1 MDIATGSWF
10 KYLNEEV
17 RLDEG
22 VRDIGLPDT
31 VAESIEQALPDADEK
46 AKVWVGNAWKK
57 MTYGDAA
64 AHRTQLL
71 FNTLNFLIDEYGELQ
86 SDSVASQKRVTRYKS
101 LELDPNRFHG
111 AHLHPEHSLVD
122 PPPPAVPA
130 DPDWEA
136 QHVEFEESLTREEI
150 VRHLLTEEEGEDL
163 PILTGQNAHQ
173 IRTWRKVKFVIK
185 NVRDAIRDEPMGKW
199 KKAFKKAAKAFYKIE
214 SLGTEETRKAKAEKT
229 ADFLSG
235 VIRDG
240 WVNFQN
246 TYTEV
251 FAFLNDHP
259 SNYDE
264 IKDEDI
270 YEAAARAEEYFESKE
285 DPENIIHTFDDGS
298 YWYDLKVSNCS
309 VEAERMG
316 HCGGD
321 SRGQL
326 VSLRK
331 PKAKSR
337 AESSSYVTMTWNPDE
352 DILYQIKGR
361 GNEPAPKET
370 WPAISW
376 FVKNQRIRRV
386 LEDGEYAGD
395 SAGFEE
401 LNRYLQKE
409 NPGLYVPDN
418 MQEKMEEAE
427 EEARRLLGNYGDGG
441 FNDNSSFDINVINPR
456 DEWGDEEAG
465 APVFEASAALSLQIP
480 LGWENYKFDPRT
492 STNFIAVL
500 SSKKRRGTYPQR
512 TKSIA
517 RTMGA
522 SVGGDIVDDERYKS
536 IPKGDPTWGWG
547 DATQDFLELS
557 GLEEL
562 KDDLPGDERTIGYDV
577 DVMEPFVPGWELG
590 DPNPEKIAF
599 LNVEITCRIEPN
611 VTDINDVE
619 WFFDEIIDEFE
630 DKYKALVEKVRR
642 NLAEAGYAARTPWDH
657 QKTSLEDVVMLKSSD
672 AKNFDLFEPD
682 KAHLEYWFTDPDV
695 PRRPGSTVGIYEI
708 KLPTKLSRDVFI
720 YWPFRFPNGNVAIG
734 AMQAG
739 PRPAWQFL
747 HKLFGAGDQRPRRG
761 DGAPGGN
768 RWGSRSI
775 AMNRNEAFTNEK
787 LNKSLR
793 HELMA
798 LNRQAIRA
806 TQKGQEELPFGD
818 KYKRQPPPRLD
829 VARDLRLIIHHAGVS
844 MSDKPMQN
852 GLALGYEVRVGIS
865 SADSEE
871 EMERTK
877 EFVEFLNDNPQMVKA
892 AAEEVIMIEM
902 IEPINE
908 MAEETKDWVVNGAFR
923 DKMSQLI
930 EGVFLEDAENGQPL
944 AEKIILIKD
953 WMNANWNRMSD
964 VERYVAVI
972 DFLIPMSDPG
982 RALFP
987 FQAST
992 IYYQPENRVG
1002 MPEHNPDWVEL
1013 VKAEMLKRGYSA
1025 EMTHKYTEPVT
1036 GAPRK
1041 VLPIEEPAPEMAPQ
1055 PPDPEGERM
1064 QAPFNP
1070 PVQAESIE
1078 DQIERIDKLL
1088 TEKDPLYD
1096 LRIYK
1101 VQLNCGVSETRG
1113 GEAQEVQT
1121 EIRGIEGV
1129 TTVRSMGE
1137 TVRETPQQ
1145 TYVTV
1150 EVKFELLGTMGRV
1163 RYRDEVLIPGLM
1175 RIKGLSVYGISR
1187 IHRINVKGS
1196 IRTVRESFGGSG
1208 PTGFFPQQVAL
1219 QKMETPRSSL
1229 ESALQDWVQGSVMA
1243 YDVAVNT
1250 QDMRYTVMLPVK
1262 ELLPYISRVYRAPM
1276 DAFDG
1281 RYENFI
1287 KNGAQAPVYVAL
1299 GKNNRIKITGNEDIV
1314 WFAKRAGQK
1323 EVPVFISY
1331 QRQA

>member
-10 KYLNEEV
+10 EYLNEEA

-22 VRDIGLPDT
+22 VRDIGLPDF
-31 VAESIEQALPDADEK
+31 VAESIENSLPDADEK
-46 AKVWVGNAWKK
+46 AKVWMGNVWKK

-64 AHRTQLL
+64 AHRTELL

-86 SDSVASQKRVTRYKS
+86 ADSVASQKRVTRFKS
-101 LELDPNRFHG
+101 LELDPTRFHG
-111 AHLHPEHSLVD
+111 AHLHPEHRLVD

-163 PILTGQNAHQ
+163 PIRTGQNAHQ
-173 IRTWRKVKFVIK
+173 IRTWRKVKLVIK
-185 NVRDAIRDEPMGKW
+185 NVRDVIRDEPMGKW

-229 ADFLSG
+229 AHFLSG

-352 DILYQIKGR
+352 NILYQIKGR
-361 GNEPAPKET
+361 GNEPAPEET

-376 FVKNQRIRRV
+376 FVKNQRIARV

-418 MQEKMEEAE
+418 MLEKMEEAE
-427 EEARRLLGNYGDGG
+427 EEARRLLGNYGAGG
-441 FNDNSSFDINVINPR
+441 ANDNSSFNINVINPR
-456 DEWGDEEAG
+456 DEWGDEAAG

-536 IPKGDPTWGWG
+536 IPKGDPTWGYG

-577 DVMEPFVPGWELG
+577 DVMEPFVPGWEHG

-611 VTDINDVE
+611 VTSINDVE

-630 DKYKALVEKVRR
+630 DKYRALVEKVRR

-672 AKNFDLFEPD
+672 TKNFDLFEPD

-747 HKLFGAGDQRPRRG
+747 HKLFGAGDQRPLRG

-787 LNKSLR
+787 LDKSLR
-793 HELMA
+793 HELIA

-818 KYKRQPPPRLD
+818 KYKRQPPPSLD

-852 GLALGYEVRVGIS
+852 GLGLGYEVRVGIS

-892 AAEEVIMIEM
+892 AAEEVIMLEM

-908 MAEETKDWVVNGAFR
+908 MAEETKDGVVNGAFR

-930 EGVFLEDAENGQPL
+930 EGAFLEDAENGQPL

-987 FQAST
+987 FRAST

-1013 VKAEMLKRGYSA
+1013 VKAEMFKRGYSA
-1025 EMTHKYTEPVT
+1025 EMAHKYTEPVT

-1041 VLPIEEPAPEMAPQ
+1041 VLPIEEPPPERAPE
-1055 PPDPEGERM
+1055 PPDPEDERM

-1078 DQIERIDKLL
+1078 EQIERIDKLL

-1101 VQLNCGVSETRG
+1101 VRVNCAVNKDRG
-1113 GEAQEVQT
+1113 GEVQEVQT
-1121 EIRGIEGV
+1121 EMRGIQGV
-1129 TTVRSMGE
+1129 TTIRTLGD
-1137 TVRETPQQ
+1137 TVRDSDQQ
-1145 TYVTV
+1145 TFMTM
-1150 EVKFELLGTMGRV
+1150 EVKFELIGTSGRV
-1163 RYRDEVLIPGLM
+1163 RYRDTVLIPGLM
-1175 RIKGLSVYGISR
+1175 KIKGLTTSGISR
-1187 IHRINVKGS
+1187 IHRVNVKGS
-1196 IRTVRESFGGSG
+1196 IRTVREGASMGG
-1208 PTGFFPQQVAL
+1208 PTGFFPQQAEL
-1219 QKMETPRSSL
+1219 QPMKTPRSSL
-1229 ESALQDWVQGSVMA
+1229 EDALQDWVEGSVMA

-1250 QDMRYTVMLPVK
+1250 RDMRYTVMIPVK
-1262 ELLPYISRVYRAPM
+1262 ELLPYISREFRCPM
-1276 DAFDG
+1276 DGFNG
-1281 RYENFI
+1281 MYQNFI
-1287 KNGAQAPVYVAL
+1287 KNGAEAPVFLAL
-1299 GKNNRIKITGNEDIV
+1299 GKNGRIKITGNEEVV
-1314 WFAKRAGQK
+1314 WFAKRSGLE

-1331 QRQA
+1331 QQQA